1 MGVFNIIKRS
11 ILAGLLVMTFAVA
24 NFSCVYAAKKEDPIV
39 IAASDQFQVAQL
51 SPGQLTEEYRLAKYD
66 VINIMIVGFP
76 NTFGE
81 VDNSS
86 NNVGISST
94 TTTTSSTTSSTT
106 TPTATGAND
115 IMIGPDGY
123 VQLPYAGTVKLAGLT
138 VREATDVLTQKLSEY
153 MKIPSMTVM
162 IKRYG
167 PRKVY
172 VMGEVKTPGIH
183 ELTIDSMNVYAAI
196 SSADGVATHG
206 RPKHIQVLRNIG
218 DTMYYKEVDM
228 DAYVTKHDLAQNLKL
243 EDGDIVYVP
252 TSNKI
257 DFKEDIMPYVTAIA
271 LYKTL
276 TN

>member
-1 MGVFNIIKRS
+1 MFNIIKRS
-11 ILAGLLVMTFAVA
+11 ILTGLLALTFAVA
-24 NFSCVYAAKKEDPIV
+24 NFSCAYAAQEEKPVEIV
-39 IAASDQFQVAQL
+39 NSDQFKIAQL
-51 SPGQLTEEYRLAKYD
+51 GAGQLIDEYRLSKYD
-66 VINIMIVGFP
+66 VINVMVIGFS
-76 NTFGE
+76 NAFGAS
-81 VDNSS
+81 NSGNS
-86 NNVGISST
+86 AGISS
-94 TTTTSSTTSSTT
+94 SQSA
-106 TPTATGAND
+106 TATDTLGAND

-123 VQLPYAGTVKLAGLT
+123 AQLPYAGTVKLAGLT
-138 VREATDVLTQKLSEY
+138 VKEATAVLSQKLSEY
-153 MKIPSMTVM
+153 IKIPSMSVM

-172 VMGEVKTPGIH
+172 VMGEVKKPGIQ

-196 SSADGVATHG
+196 SAAEGVATHG

-218 DTMYYKEVDM
+218 DTMYYKEVNM